1 MIMNTNLVLSKESSE
16 SEIKTYFNAV
26 LELSKSESEYPVD
39 LDSVWMLVYGKKSD
53 SVEALQRDFMEN
65 IDYQVLRQNPQNSK
79 GGRPTMKYYLT
90 VACMEF
96 FIARKIR
103 MVFDVYRQVF
113 HKVANGEMDSLG
125 LSKDDIASLK
135 MFAGMVRM
143 MNIQTFVPPS
153 NPETVSPEYVS
164 YKRMNSNRNAELD
177 ASVEHLIG
185 NEDLQRTYYTV
196 CAFARHNFIEL
207 DKYEAA
213 RLGNLSA
220 NLCRRNGFA
229 IGKCADTRFDTV
241 NVYPREVLTAVFRQ
255 RYPERHIN
263 S

>member
-229 IGKCADTRFDTV
+229 IGKCADIRFDTI